1 MFYLKQ
7 IQGYMGD
14 YGKLDLNL
22 LRVFLCVYQH
32 SSFTRA
38 ADILG
43 LTQSSVSNAIAR
55 LKTQIGEELFV
66 RAGRGITP
74 TAAGHQLYQGLS
86 VAMED
91 IAATLDAFK
100 AFDPATS
107 TRQFTV
113 YTYEAATHTLQPLL
127 EPLLRGLK
135 LGIVF
140 KDMTADPEGV
150 YQALY
155 SGSADMVIDI
165 LPPSGNSTKSQLLIE
180 EHFVCVAAGKHP
192 RIRGS
197 LSAGQFAAERH
208 CVLNLS
214 RHGLSLG
221 EIFCEEP
228 LPQRRLYSENSSEI
242 SMMASVA
249 RSEAIGIAPSRLA
262 RTYAPLLQLQVLPFP
277 FKSRPIPVYMVW
289 PRRVDNQ
296 PAHRWL
302 REILSQA
309 VSSQQA

>member
-1 MFYLKQ
+1 MFYQKQ
-7 IQGYMGD
+7 IQDHMGD

-32 SSFTRA
+32 ASFTKA

-55 LKTQIGEELFV
+55 LKSQVGEELFV

-74 TAAGHQLYQGLS
+74 TAAGHQLYRGLS
-86 VAMED
+86 GAMED
-91 IAATLDAFK
+91 IVAALDTFNH
-100 AFDPATS
+100 FDPATS
-107 TRQFTV
+107 ARQFTV

-127 EPLLRGLK
+127 EPLLRGLQ

-140 KDMTADPEGV
+140 KDMTADPDGV

-165 LPPSGNSTKSQLLIE
+165 LPPTGNSLKSQLLIE
-180 EHFVCVAAGKHP
+180 EQFVCVAAKNHP
-192 RIRGS
+192 RIHGS
-197 LSAGQFAAERH
+197 LSAQQYAAERH
-208 CVLNLS
+208 CILNLS

-228 LPQRRLYSENSSEI
+228 LPERRLYSENSSEI
-242 SMMASVA
+242 SMMASIS
-249 RSEAIGIAPSRLA
+249 RSDAIGIAPSRLA
-262 RTYAPLLQLQVLPFP
+262 ASFAPLLQLQVLPFP
-277 FKSRPIPVYMVW
+277 FKTRPIPVYMVW
-289 PRRVDNQ
+289 PRRLDNQ

-302 REILSQA
+302 RDILSQA
-309 VSSQQA
+309 VASQKP